1 MRKLL
6 LLFLALY
13 TYPSFAVDRTVINNI
28 NQSFVDYMA
37 QHYRNTGMPESTIN
51 KKSIET
57 LKEFERIVNNA
68 SLPKNLLYKGL
79 KTPLGLI
86 LRASPIIM
94 GATVLY
100 ESCELV
106 CEYFG
111 VSQKPTEPVTTENP
125 ALVTFSKANDF
136 TTDLCESNKV
146 VIQKKDTTAGLPE
159 VTGWS
164 IMPCYKPKGNL
175 GRDQYVSSK
184 VEPGLTEW
192 LGCGAVQEVP
202 KQNFILGGVLHQNE
216 NLYYHTRCSSLPQGV
231 LPSGGKLVIGGLDS
245 VVSNDADLLNQKIS
259 TKDVAKGLLDF
270 YQSNWGNNTSAFDIR
285 DSSNPLAKGKPFP
298 NITLPSSSTTVGE
311 LLTQPAPVEDGSVI
325 PNPTPGVE
333 VETDGNGNYTNVTFP
348 TYQFDE
354 MPNDNVLLVIYN
366 VVDDFIAEHSWKVV
380 KTGICPVID
389 FNVFDIRIYATQHCE
404 ILEFLRPIFGLI
416 MMMIGGFTSIF
427 IILRS

>member
-1 MRKLL
+1 
-6 LLFLALY
+6 
-13 TYPSFAVDRTVINNI
+13 
-28 NQSFVDYMA
+28 
-37 QHYRNTGMPESTIN
+37 
-51 KKSIET
+51 
-57 LKEFERIVNNA
+57 
-68 SLPKNLLYKGL
+68 
-79 KTPLGLI
+79 
-86 LRASPIIM
+86 
-94 GATVLY
+94 
-100 ESCELV
+100 
-106 CEYFG
+106 
-111 VSQKPTEPVTTENP
+111 
-125 ALVTFSKANDF
+125 
-136 TTDLCESNKV
+136 
-146 VIQKKDTTAGLPE
+146 
-159 VTGWS
+159 
-164 IMPCYKPKGNL
+164 
-175 GRDQYVSSK
+175 
-184 VEPGLTEW
+184 
-192 LGCGAVQEVP
+192 
-202 KQNFILGGVLHQNE
+202 
-216 NLYYHTRCSSLPQGV
+216 
-231 LPSGGKLVIGGLDS
+231 
-245 VVSNDADLLNQKIS
+245 

>member
-1 MRKLL
+1 MKKLL
-6 LLFLALY
+6 LFFIFFFSF
-13 TYPSFAVDRTVINNI
+13 PSLAVDRTIINNI

-37 QHYRNTGMPESTIN
+37 QHYRNSGMSESLIN

-57 LKEFERIVNNA
+57 LKEFERISNNVT
-68 SLPKNLLYKGL
+68 LPKNLIFNGL

-111 VSQKPTEPVTTENP
+111 STQKPNEAVTPENP
-125 ALVTFSKANDF
+125 ALVTFSKSTGF

-146 VIQKKDTTAGLPE
+146 VIQKKDTTAGIPE

-175 GRDQYVSSK
+175 GRDQYVSNK
-184 VEPGLTEW
+184 VEPGLTNW

-231 LPSGGKLVIGGLDS
+231 APSGDKLIIGGLDS
-245 VVSNDADLLNQKIS
+245 VVANDPDLLNQKVS
-259 TKDVAKGLLDF
+259 TRDVAKGLLSF
-270 YQSNWGNNTSAFDIR
+270 YQSNWGTNTSGFDMN
-285 DSSNPLAKGKPFP
+285 DSSNPLAKGKVFP

-311 LLTQPAPVEDGSVI
+311 LLKQPAPVQEGSVV

-333 VETDGNGNYTNVTFP
+333 VETDGNGNYTNVSFP
-348 TYQFDE
+348 TYQFDD

-366 VVDDFIAEHSWKVV
+366 VVDDFISEHSWKVV

-389 FNVFDIRIYATQHCE
+389 FNVFDIRIHATQHCE

-427 IILRS
+427 IVLRS